1 MLDIHRNYPEFRIVG
16 IILAVLLLIAGC
28 RMNSATV
35 GNSPLV
41 PNVSQPVRVSS
52 GNAAAAEPAIAAS
65 PDGGVYVVWVD
76 HSPGSEADVMIARFS
91 ADGRTHA
98 STVRINSQPGVA
110 TAWRG
115 DPPTVA
121 VAPDQTIYVGWT
133 ARVES
138 ESGSARDLYLSSSK
152 DHGQT
157 FAPPVRVNDDTKPA
171 AHGMHSLA
179 IGTDGHVYLAWLD
192 ERNISP
198 MEMKDSKMGPGMK
211 GHHMESNSELFF
223 SSSVD
228 GGRTFA
234 PNERVA
240 TDVCPCCKTALA
252 VGSDNR
258 VYLSWR
264 QVLPGDLRH
273 IAVSSS
279 IDGGKAFSKPIIVSD
294 DQWILAGCPVSGST
308 LSVDSDGI
316 LSVLWYS
323 AGKNGETGLYWTQ
336 SKDHGA
342 TFGSRRLVNVGTT
355 KGTPVLLSAG
365 KGLAGVWE
373 SNEKG
378 TTEVL
383 TANLSGERTP
393 AESFVLATTGELP
406 AAAVTKDR
414 MFIAYIA
421 NNESH
426 QDVWLVTRWNRQD

>member
-1 MLDIHRNYPEFRIVG
+1 MLDIHRNYSAFRMVG
-16 IILAVLLLIAGC
+16 IALAVLLLIAGC
-28 RMNSATV
+28 KMNSAIV
-35 GNSPLV
+35 RDSPAVSNL
-41 PNVSQPVRVSS
+41 SQPVRVSS
-52 GNAAAAEPAIAAS
+52 GDVVAAEPAIAAS
-65 PDGGVYVVWVD
+65 PDGEVYVVWVD

-91 ADGRTHA
+91 ADGRAHG
-98 STVRINSQPGVA
+98 SPVRVNPQPGAA

-138 ESGSARDLYLSSSK
+138 EVGKATDLYLSSSK

-179 IGTDGHVYLAWLD
+179 IGSDGHVYAAWLD
-192 ERNISP
+192 ERNIMP

-223 SSSVD
+223 SSSAD
-228 GGRTFA
+228 GGRTFT

-252 VGSDNR
+252 VGPDKR

-264 QVLPGDLRH
+264 QVLAGDLRH

-279 IDGGKAFSKPIIVSD
+279 VGSGKAFSKPIIVSD

-308 LSVDSDGI
+308 LSVDSEGI

-323 AGKNGETGLYWTQ
+323 AGKNGQTGLYWTQ
-336 SKDHGA
+336 SKDNGA
-342 TFGSRRLVNVGTT
+342 TFGSRRLVAAGAT
-355 KGTPVLLSAG
+355 KGTPVLLSTG
-365 KGLAGVWE
+365 TGLAAVWE

-383 TANLSGERTP
+383 TANLNGERTS
-393 AESFVLATTGELP
+393 AESLVLATTGELP
-406 AAAVTKDR
+406 AAAVTKDG
-414 MFIAYIA
+414 MVIAYIA
-421 NNESH
+421 KDESN
-426 QDVWLVTRWNRQD
+426 QAVWLMTSRNRQD